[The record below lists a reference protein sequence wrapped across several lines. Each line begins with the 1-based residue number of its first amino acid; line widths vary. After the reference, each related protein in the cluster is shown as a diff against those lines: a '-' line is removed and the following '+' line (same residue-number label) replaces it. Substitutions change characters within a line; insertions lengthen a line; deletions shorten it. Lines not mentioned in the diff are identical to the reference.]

1 MDSGRD
7 QFKPGPR
14 RGAAGGLG
22 GFEVLGAIVFLVG
35 CLPAVA
41 LGKAAAR
48 GTDLGAEGL
57 GGAAQLASSIAGWVG
72 LWPGLAIGAV
82 LALVGAVM
90 VVGGARRDPLRTIAG
105 VVVSGMCVSAM
116 ASAVSLGA
124 GGLVGDASGGAIAQG
139 AGGWVGLVAGGAVL
153 LFSLWLSFAPER
165 DRNVFGASAA
175 RRRSPVLEALSAI
188 IERLAMR
195 RGGTASDEEAVGS
208 RGRRVRKIQA
218 KRKRRAEPATLGD
231 ALASGRTEGVSHD
244 EAAALAPDD
253 STLAYMEDVWRRA
266 SESYGQADPVPPSPY
281 PADVRLQG
289 EIPAGAVPFDPS
301 KAEEATDEERFA
313 GAETGEVA
321 PTPSILP
328 VEEVPAPRP
337 AAEVQFDLPTPE
349 VAPFDFA
356 DELSAP
362 VPLTEGP
369 AAPADGE
376 PQGEIGPAPELEED
390 AALAFGGA
398 AAAPVERAL
407 PEGVS
412 PLEGTPA
419 PEQAMEPADME
430 TTSRPAPSWER
441 AADEPATGADLPEPE
456 PVDSADIAEVDASG
470 RWARRDDVE
479 EAAAEPAV
487 DAIADAEED
496 ELVELDL
503 DDELEL
509 PAALAQAAA
518 EPKTSSDLA
527 LLFDVE
533 PAAGVDVAVEQG
545 ADDDLE
551 AELVTVEEALE
562 EASAE
567 DELELP
573 AESLL
578 DEEATIGEESEDAED
593 EDHEYVDEDGHPV
606 APEDLADMEVVEE
619 DDDDAEESEEEGSVE
634 DAELEE
640 DEEYEYVDEDGNPI
654 SPEDLAEMEVVEEGD
669 PVDGAEA
676 AELEEDEE
684 DEEYEYVDEDGNP
697 ISPEDLAE
705 MDIVEEEDDAEES
718 EGDSAEGAEL
728 DESDD
733 DGDSSEPEDVDG
745 EWEVFEDEDEEAE
758 VEEAEASA
766 FDDEDEGDEPEDRAE
781 GEVWEESD
789 EWEEWD
795 DDEAPSAGEN
805 ASGDSEADEP
815 EAPGPEPT
823 KVLEP
828 QAPPAGAE
836 TGRVL
841 EAGRLV
847 LGEGRVAVSLLQR
860 EMDLAFDEACGILD
874 ELQSHGL
881 IGPYKGGK
889 ARDILL
895 SADEWEALFSPSAP
909 R

>member
-22 GFEVLGAIVFLVG
+22 GFEVLGAIVFLAG

-48 GTDLGAEGL
+48 GTDLAAEGL

-139 AGGWVGLVAGGAVL
+139 AGVWVGLVAGGAVL

-175 RRRSPVLEALSAI
+175 RRRSPIFEALSAI
-188 IERLAMR
+188 VERLTMR
-195 RGGTASDEEAVGS
+195 GAGSASDEEAVGS

-218 KRKRRAEPATLGD
+218 KRKRKSEPATLGD
-231 ALASGRTEGVSHD
+231 ALASGSTEGVSHD

-266 SESYGQADPVPPSPY
+266 SESYSQADPVPPSPY

-301 KAEEATDEERFA
+301 KAEEATDEERSA
-313 GAETGEVA
+313 GAETGGVA

-376 PQGEIGPAPELEED
+376 PQGATGPAPELEED

-412 PLEGTPA
+412 PLEATPA

-430 TTSRPAPSWER
+430 TTSPPVPSWER
-441 AADEPATGADLPEPE
+441 PADEPLTGADLPEPE
-456 PVDSADIAEVDASG
+456 PVDPADIAEVDASG
-470 RWARRDDVE
+470 HWARRDDVE
-479 EAAAEPAV
+479 EAAAELAV

-533 PAAGVDVAVEQG
+533 PAAGVDVAFEQG

-551 AELVTVEEALE
+551 TELVTVEEALE

-567 DELELP
+567 DEPELP

-578 DEEATIGEESEDAED
+578 EEEATIGEESEDAED

-619 DDDDAEESEEEGSVE
+619 E
-634 DAELEE
+634 DPSRTPSSRRTRSTSTSTRTATRSLPRTWRRWRSSRRETTRRR
-640 DEEYEYVDEDGNPI
+640 PSSRRTRSTSTSTRTATR
-654 SPEDLAEMEVVEEGD
+654 SP
-669 PVDGAEA
+669 PR
-676 AELEEDEE
+676 
-684 DEEYEYVDEDGNP
+684 N
-697 ISPEDLAE
+697 SPRWR
-705 MDIVEEEDDAEES
+705 
-718 EGDSAEGAEL
+718 
-728 DESDD
+728 
-733 DGDSSEPEDVDG
+733 SSRRTTRRSPRRTQ
-745 EWEVFEDEDEEAE
+745 
-758 VEEAEASA
+758 
-766 FDDEDEGDEPEDRAE
+766 PR
-781 GEVWEESD
+781 
-789 EWEEWD
+789 
-795 DDEAPSAGEN
+795 APSSMSPTMTVTP
-805 ASGDSEADEP
+805 ASPRTSTANGRSSRTRTRTRKP
-815 EAPGPEPT
+815 RSRRPRRAPPMTRTRGTSPRTAPRTRSGRSPTSGRNGTTTRPPRPGRTLPGLRRPMSRSDAAEPT

>member
-22 GFEVLGAIVFLVG
+22 GFEALGAIVFLVG

-48 GTDLGAEGL
+48 GTDLAAEGL
-57 GGAAQLASSIAGWVG
+57 GGAARLASSIAGWVG

-139 AGGWVGLVAGGAVL
+139 AGAWVGLFAGGAVL

-165 DRNVFGASAA
+165 DRHVFGASAA
-175 RRRSPVLEALSAI
+175 RRRSPILQALSAI
-188 IERLAMR
+188 VERLTMR
-195 RGGTASDEEAVGS
+195 GAGSASDEEAVGS

-218 KRKRRAEPATLGD
+218 KRKRKAEPATLGD
-231 ALASGRTEGVSHD
+231 ALASGSTEGVSHD

-266 SESYGQADPVPPSPY
+266 SESYSQADPAPPSPY

-289 EIPAGAVPFDPS
+289 EIPAGAVPLDPS
-301 KAEEATDEERFA
+301 KAEEADAEERSA
-313 GAETGEVA
+313 GAEIGEVA

-328 VEEVPAPRP
+328 VEEVPVSRP
-337 AAEVQFDLPTPE
+337 AAEVRFDLPTPE

-362 VPLTEGP
+362 VPLAGGP

-376 PQGEIGPAPELEED
+376 PQGATGPAPEPDED

-398 AAAPVERAL
+398 ATAPVERAL

-412 PLEGTPA
+412 PLEPTPA

-430 TTSRPAPSWER
+430 ATSPPAPSWER
-441 AADEPATGADLPEPE
+441 AADDPATGADLPEPE
-456 PVDSADIAEVDASG
+456 PVDPADIAEVDVSG
-470 RWARRDDVE
+470 HWARRDDVE
-479 EAAAEPAV
+479 EGAAEPAV
-487 DAIADAEED
+487 DGISDAEEE

-533 PAAGVDVAVEQG
+533 PAAGVDVALEEGV
-545 ADDDLE
+545 DDDLE

-562 EASAE
+562 EA
-567 DELELP
+567 
-573 AESLL
+573 L
-578 DEEATIGEESEDAED
+578 DEEATIGEESEDED
-593 EDHEYVDEDGHPV
+593 YEYVDEDGNPV
-606 APEDLADMEVVEE
+606 ALEDLADMEVVEE
-619 DDDDAEESEEEGSVE
+619 DDDAEESEEEGSVE

-640 DEEYEYVDEDGNPI
+640 DEDYEYVDEDGNPI
-654 SPEDLAEMEVVEEGD
+654 SPEDLAEME
-669 PVDGAEA
+669 
-676 AELEEDEE
+676 
-684 DEEYEYVDEDGNP
+684 
-697 ISPEDLAE
+697 
-705 MDIVEEEDDAEES
+705 IVEEEDDDAEES
-718 EGDSAEGAEL
+718 EEDPAEGAEL

-733 DGDSSEPEDVDG
+733 DGDPSEPEDVDD
-745 EWEVFEDEDEEAE
+745 EWEVFEDEEAE

-781 GEVWEESD
+781 DEGWEESD

-795 DDEAPSAGEN
+795 DDEAASAGES
-805 ASGDSEADEP
+805 APGAAGADEP
-815 EAPGPEPT
+815 EAPAAEPT

>member
-48 GTDLGAEGL
+48 GTDLAAEGL

-139 AGGWVGLVAGGAVL
+139 AGAWVGLVAGGAVL

-188 IERLAMR
+188 IERLTMR
-195 RGGTASDEEAVGS
+195 GAGSASDEEAVGS

-218 KRKRRAEPATLGD
+218 KRKRKSEPATLGD
-231 ALASGRTEGVSHD
+231 ALASGSTEGVSHD

-266 SESYGQADPVPPSPY
+266 SESYSQADPVPPSPY
-281 PADVRLQG
+281 PTDVRLQG

-301 KAEEATDEERFA
+301 KAEEATDEERSA

-376 PQGEIGPAPELEED
+376 PQGAIGPAPELEED

-412 PLEGTPA
+412 PLEATPA

-430 TTSRPAPSWER
+430 TTSPPVPSWER
-441 AADEPATGADLPEPE
+441 AADEPLTGADLPEPE
-456 PVDSADIAEVDASG
+456 PVDPVDIAEVDASG
-470 RWARRDDVE
+470 HWARRDDVE
-479 EAAAEPAV
+479 EAAAEPV
-487 DAIADAEED
+487 DVIADAEED

-545 ADDDLE
+545 ADGDLE

-567 DELELP
+567 DEPELP

-578 DEEATIGEESEDAED
+578 EEEATIGEESEDAED

-654 SPEDLAEMEVVEEGD
+654 SPEELAEME
-669 PVDGAEA
+669 
-676 AELEEDEE
+676 
-684 DEEYEYVDEDGNP
+684 
-697 ISPEDLAE
+697 
-705 MDIVEEEDDAEES
+705 IVEEDDAEES
-718 EGDSAEGAEL
+718 EEDSAEGAEL

-758 VEEAEASA
+758 VEETEASA
-766 FDDEDEGDEPEDRAE
+766 SDDEDEGDEPEDRAE
-781 GEVWEESD
+781 DEVWEESD

-795 DDEAPSAGEN
+795 DDEAASAGED
-805 ASGDSEADEP
+805 ASGAPEADEP
-815 EAPGPEPT
+815 EAPAAEPT

-828 QAPPAGAE
+828 QAPPAGGE

>member
-22 GFEVLGAIVFLVG
+22 GFEVLGAIVFLAG

-48 GTDLGAEGL
+48 GTDLAAEGL

-139 AGGWVGLVAGGAVL
+139 AGVWVGLVAGGAVL

-175 RRRSPVLEALSAI
+175 RRRSPIFEALSAI
-188 IERLAMR
+188 VERLTMR
-195 RGGTASDEEAVGS
+195 GAGSASDEEAVGS

-218 KRKRRAEPATLGD
+218 KRKRKSEPATLGD
-231 ALASGRTEGVSHD
+231 ALASGSTEGVSHD

-266 SESYGQADPVPPSPY
+266 SESYSQADPVPPSPY

-301 KAEEATDEERFA
+301 KAEEATDEERSA
-313 GAETGEVA
+313 GAETGGVA

-376 PQGEIGPAPELEED
+376 PQGATGPAPELEED

-412 PLEGTPA
+412 PLEATPA

-430 TTSRPAPSWER
+430 TTSPPVPSWER
-441 AADEPATGADLPEPE
+441 PADEPLTGADLPEPE
-456 PVDSADIAEVDASG
+456 PVDPADIAEVDASG
-470 RWARRDDVE
+470 HWARRDDVE
-479 EAAAEPAV
+479 EAAAELAV

-533 PAAGVDVAVEQG
+533 PAAGVDVAFEQG

-551 AELVTVEEALE
+551 TELVTVEEALE

-567 DELELP
+567 DEPELP

-578 DEEATIGEESEDAED
+578 EEEATIGDESEDAED

-606 APEDLADMEVVEE
+606 APEDLADMEVV
-619 DDDDAEESEEEGSVE
+619 EEEGSVE

-669 PVDGAEA
+669 DAEA
-676 AELEEDEE
+676 AELEE

-697 ISPEDLAE
+697 ISPEELAE
-705 MDIVEEEDDAEES
+705 MEIVEEDDAEES
-718 EGDSAEGAEL
+718 EEDSAEGAEL

-766 FDDEDEGDEPEDRAE
+766 SDDEDEGDEPEDRAE
-781 GEVWEESD
+781 DEVWEESD

-795 DDEAPSAGEN
+795 DDEAASAGED
-805 ASGDSEADEP
+805 ASGAPEADEP
-815 EAPGPEPT
+815 EAPAAEPT

-841 EAGRLV
+841 EAGRIV